1 MASFPPVNSV
11 VRALNLLRSLNDSP
25 VSTIDKLHVQ
35 TKIPKSTI
43 VRLLQTLEA
52 QGLVRHA
59 PQHGAYCLTAEV
71 NKLSSGYHGAPRL
84 IEASASQ
91 LDDMTRQV
99 KWPMAIAVPASD
111 AVSICYSTIPLSP
124 LSLHHSSI
132 GMRLSLVSRALGRA
146 YLAFCDADERDALI
160 NIVKKSNDSEDLP
173 ARDDAAMAAML
184 QKVREQGLATRDP
197 HVRTVSN
204 TLAVPIL
211 EGSRVVASVGLT
223 FIASAMTQ
231 DEAIRRHHHDL
242 VELSAAITRR
252 LASLA
257 GRSTEEMA
265 RSSRSHQPDR
275 RHSRSTSHSI

>member
-11 VRALNLLRSLNDSP
+11 VRALNLLRSLNNSP
-25 VSTIDKLHVQ
+25 VSTVEKLYVQ
-35 TKIPKSTI
+35 TRIPKSTI

-71 NKLSSGYHGAPRL
+71 GKLSSGYHGVPRL
-84 IEASASQ
+84 IEASAAQ
-91 LDDMTRQV
+91 LDEMTRQV
-99 KWPMAIAVPASD
+99 KWPMAVAVPASD

-160 NIVKKSNDSEDLP
+160 SIVKKSNDREDLP
-173 ARDDAAMAAML
+173 ARDDAAMTAML
-184 QKVREQGLATRDP
+184 HKIRQRGLATRDP

-231 DEAIRRHHHDL
+231 DEAIKRHHHDL
-242 VELSAAITRR
+242 VELSAGITRR

-257 GRSTEEMA
+257 GRLSEEPA
-265 RSSRSHQPDR
+265 ASSLSQAGRRRSGPASRS
-275 RHSRSTSHSI
+275 I

>member
-11 VRALNLLRSLNDSP
+11 VRALNLLRSLNNSP
-25 VSTIDKLHVQ
+25 VSTIEKLYVQ

-71 NKLSSGYHGAPRL
+71 GKLSSGYHGVPRL
-84 IEASASQ
+84 IEASAAQ
-91 LDDMTRQV
+91 LDEMTRQV

-160 NIVKKSNDSEDLP
+160 SIVKKSDDREDFP
-173 ARDDAAMAAML
+173 ARDDAAMTAML
-184 QKVREQGLATRDP
+184 HKIRQRGLATRDP

-231 DEAIRRHHHDL
+231 DEAIKRHHHDL
-242 VELSAAITRR
+242 VELSAGISRR

-257 GRSTEEMA
+257 GRSPEEPA
-265 RSSRSHQPDR
+265 TSGPSHKADRRRSRSASP
-275 RHSRSTSHSI
+275 SI

>member
-1 MASFPPVNSV
+1 V
-11 VRALNLLRSLNDSP
+11 
-25 VSTIDKLHVQ
+25 
-35 TKIPKSTI
+35 
-43 VRLLQTLEA
+43 
-52 QGLVRHA
+52 
-59 PQHGAYCLTAEV
+59 
-71 NKLSSGYHGAPRL
+71 PRL
-84 IEASASQ
+84 IEASAAQ

-99 KWPMAIAVPASD
+99 KWPMAIAVPAAD

-173 ARDDAAMAAML
+173 ARDDAALTAML
-184 QKVREQGLATRDP
+184 HKVRQRGLATRDP

-231 DEAIRRHHHDL
+231 DEAIKRHHHDL
-242 VELSAAITRR
+242 VELSAGITRR

-257 GRSTEEMA
+257 GSSTEELA
-265 RSSRSHQPDR
+265 PSGRSHKADRRASRSA
-275 RHSRSTSHSI
+275 SHAI

>member
-1 MASFPPVNSV
+1 
-11 VRALNLLRSLNDSP
+11 
-25 VSTIDKLHVQ
+25 
-35 TKIPKSTI
+35 
-43 VRLLQTLEA
+43 
-52 QGLVRHA
+52 
-59 PQHGAYCLTAEV
+59 
-71 NKLSSGYHGAPRL
+71 
-84 IEASASQ
+84 
-91 LDDMTRQV
+91 
-99 KWPMAIAVPASD
+99 
-111 AVSICYSTIPLSP
+111 
-124 LSLHHSSI
+124 
-132 GMRLSLVSRALGRA
+132 MRLSLVSRALGRA

-184 QKVREQGLATRDP
+184 HRVREQGLATRDP